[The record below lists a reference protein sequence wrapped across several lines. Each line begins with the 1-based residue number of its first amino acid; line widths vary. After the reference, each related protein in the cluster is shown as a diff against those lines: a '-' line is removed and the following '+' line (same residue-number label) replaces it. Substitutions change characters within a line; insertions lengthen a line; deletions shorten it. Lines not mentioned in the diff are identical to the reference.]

1 MLANILFDFE
11 NCGTNY
17 KVSED
22 LFCSFYPITT
32 IYHLWFWPYKFK
44 ISAHSWEYFPF
55 NETLLVKGY

>member
-11 NCGTNY
+11 NCATNY

-44 ISAHSWEYFPF
+44 ISAHS
-55 NETLLVKGY
+55 